1 MIHRRNAQNRMNP
14 NPSPLM
20 NATTRLILC
29 ASFLLIRAAHA
40 APSLILSDQP
50 GWNGWSVM
58 VNVRAGFREHGGTA
72 EVAATRSGT
81 LNIAP
86 FGTVPGEVFTLPD
99 VTALRVPGE
108 GASKDKASGAM
119 GFSYKAGSATTD
131 DKFDFTITTTTS
143 AVSAKQSFAG
153 GPLVPAD
160 AFVECDLYMRTFAPV
175 SGTASLRIPDLPNLT
190 SPDTEAMLAVFSML
204 PAGTPASYSGF
215 TAPGDPGF
223 TLPMAMAP
231 GASFEY
237 HLHYEIVTPYG
248 EDPET
253 TYTLVGTAADHPAGA
268 VPGGPDF
275 HFEAPG
281 PLGPTVVTS
290 PGVSSPAAASGWQQ
304 HGPSGSH
311 LITQVQPS
319 AASSVQPGGC
329 GDVMAILTDGELSG
343 SGGNFVSAVLA
354 APLPVNSRG
363 WMDIRVSHATVRYGF
378 LVTDGADVRFEENNL
393 VTNNGLG
400 AWQRVSFTNP
410 TLPSGSIALQVSA
423 VPGQEAQV
431 EIDNV
436 TLVAFHPEQVGSDD
450 FVDYFGP
457 SISKGS
463 GVCLAGEIPVKGD
476 FNGDGLDDIATFVR
490 NAVQGPGAGDV
501 YISLNQ
507 GGAFAPRTRW
517 AVHFC
522 INNEIPDVGDFNG
535 DGLADIITFVP
546 DTGKVWVAL
555 NTGGTFGTSREWF
568 LDGPFFSAGSVPA
581 VGDFDGDSRSDIVA
595 FKRVAIDE
603 IGVALSDGSCFG
615 SRHDLDFPLHTF
627 CPGTAVPRV
636 GDVDGDGRDEFVSF
650 LLDSATGSDAPGD
663 VLMAGFDDL
672 ESSGFALFVFLGGGR
687 PVRGFATSSEYTPF
701 LSDLNGDG
709 RSDLLAVS
717 GIDGHVVVALKQPS
731 HPESFVKERPGASP
745 GIPWQWARTVAG
757 PGEMVL
763 PLRFNGD
770 LNMDLVTFPRGLR
783 PAPAD
788 SAALVS
794 LCGGHAEPE
803 PDARLAEFG
812 WGTMGP
818 GTASGPVV
826 RPLLVI
832 VSECA
837 GSPIVRTLAQYDQG
851 MFGPQHPNVAG
862 WFSEMSNGAFT
873 FSRANVVR
881 IGPYACPLPDLTGV
895 RTQLEDAANFD
906 GPGGFEFRDYDT
918 NADGILSPTEM
929 GLLGISSFFHAGGQ
943 TFPVD
948 ATIFPGTA
956 REIRV
961 ALKWAFAG
969 DQETLSTMA
978 HELCHAACG
987 MVDLYGSNCR
997 GMGLTL
1003 ASCTA
1008 GATAYT
1014 DLVHLDPWHKI
1025 RMGWVKP
1032 LIYDIR
1038 DHPAGAAIRP
1048 PQFPGERPVILFDS
1062 SRGTHEFHIL
1072 EHRNAFWNRGTQTW
1086 TEPGGVW
1093 RARDY
1098 GGSGIYAKAGY
1109 DVDMRATDHNSFG
1122 NLIWAVKTNPSNDV
1136 LDIPQ
1141 RVNSGA
1147 NHLLDSPVLG
1157 DDFLYDVSG
1166 GPDPQIHC
1174 GPDGILQS
1182 VAQGDDGYWSDAL
1195 CLPVPNPS
1203 DMLARDTSSLSNYNA
1218 TLTYYDSTNS
1228 GVKVKGDNIN
1238 YDENWQF
1245 MQWGREFHPFIK
1257 SVVLPGRPVHAGD
1270 RILLSGS
1277 LGGRTET
1284 YPYIIVAGDPNPFHQ
1299 LNIVSWTGIGA
1310 IVEIPHGIPSGTHRL
1325 VLGDRYDPHLVS
1337 NSWPI
1342 TVKDGCDLWRE
1353 EHFNAVELANPAI
1366 SGELADPDQDG
1377 QSNLEELFRGT
1388 DPRHSN
1394 PPDVRLETFFDAD
1407 PPIIYVWY
1415 RDDLCAGL
1423 ITLEYSTD
1431 LVIWYQ
1437 GSQIEISGTRTRS
1450 TPYMG
1455 VLPFYTSGQPRF
1467 FTRLRFT
1474 RL

>member
-1 MIHRRNAQNRMNP
+1 MLCTVLWQIHPAQ
-14 NPSPLM
+14 
-20 NATTRLILC
+20 
-29 ASFLLIRAAHA
+29 A
-40 APSLILSDQP
+40 APSLLMSNQP
-50 GWNGWSVM
+50 GWNGWSITI
-58 VNVRAGFREHGGTA
+58 NVRAGFREHGGA
-72 EVAATRSGT
+72 GEVAHASSGT

-86 FGTVPGEVFTLPD
+86 FEVEPGELFTLAP

-108 GASKDKASGAM
+108 GAAKDKASGSL
-119 GFSYKAGSATTD
+119 GFSYRAGSSTTD
-131 DKFDFTITTTTS
+131 DTFDFTITTATS
-143 AVSAKQSFAG
+143 AESAKQSFAG

-160 AFVECDLYMRTFAPV
+160 AFVECDLYMRSFAPV
-175 SGTASLRIPDLPNLT
+175 SGLANLRIPDLPNLT
-190 SPDTEAMLAVFSML
+190 SPDTEAMLAVFEML
-204 PAGTPASYSGF
+204 PAGAPASYSGF
-215 TAPGDPGF
+215 TAPGDAGF

-231 GASFEY
+231 GASFVY

-248 EDPET
+248 EDPEI
-253 TYTLVGTAADHPAGA
+253 TYTLVGSASDHFVGA

-281 PLGPTVVTS
+281 PFGPTVISS
-290 PGVSSPAAASGWQQ
+290 PGASVPAAALGWQQ
-304 HGPSGSH
+304 YGPSGSH
-311 LITQVQPS
+311 LITQLQPS

-343 SGGNFVSAVLA
+343 SGGNIVSAELA

-363 WMDIRVSHATVRYGF
+363 WMDIRVSHASVRYGF
-378 LVTDGADVRFEENNL
+378 LVNDGPDTRFEENNL
-393 VTNNGLG
+393 ITNNGLG
-400 AWQRVSFTNP
+400 AWQRVPFTNP
-410 TLPSGSIALQVSA
+410 TLPAGGIAVQVSA

-431 EIDNV
+431 EIDNI
-436 TLVAFHPEQVGSDD
+436 TLIPFRPEKVGGDD

-463 GVCLAGEIPVKGD
+463 GVCLAGEIPVSGD

-490 NAVQGPGAGDV
+490 SAVQGPGEGDV
-501 YISLNQ
+501 YISLNR
-507 GGAFAPRTRW
+507 GGVFAPRTRW

-522 INNEIPDVGDFNG
+522 INNEIPDVGDFDG

-546 DTGKVWVAL
+546 NTGKVWVAL
-555 NTGGTFGTSREWF
+555 NTGGTFGPSREWF
-568 LDGPFFSAGSVPA
+568 LDGPFFTAGSVPA

-595 FKRVAIDE
+595 FKRVGIDE
-603 IGVALSDGSCFG
+603 IGVALSDGACFG
-615 SRHDLDFPLHTF
+615 RRIDRDFPLHTF

-650 LLDSATGSDAPGD
+650 MLDSPGGDETPGD
-663 VLMAGFDDL
+663 VLVAGLDELD
-672 ESSGFALFVFLGGGR
+672 SPGFALLVFLGAGQGIH
-687 PVRGFATSSEYTPF
+687 GFAPSSQYIPF

-717 GIDGHVVVALKQPS
+717 GYDGHVVVALKEAGNPYGFS
-731 HPESFVKERPGASP
+731 TDRPGASP
-745 GIPWQWARTVAG
+745 GMPWHWARTVAG

-770 LNMDLVTFPRGLR
+770 LNTDLVTFPRGLR

-788 SAALVS
+788 TAALVS

-803 PDARLAEFG
+803 PDARLTEFG

-818 GTASGPVV
+818 GTAGGPVV
-826 RPLLVI
+826 RPLLVL
-832 VSECA
+832 VAECT
-837 GSPIVRTLAQYDQG
+837 GSPIVRTLAQFDQG
-851 MFGPQHPNVAG
+851 IFGPQHPNVAG
-862 WFSEMSNGAFT
+862 WFTEMSNGAFT
-873 FSRANVVR
+873 FSRANVVE
-881 IGPYACPLPDLTGV
+881 IGPYACPLPDATSV

-906 GPGGFEFRDYDT
+906 GPGGFEFKDYDT
-918 NADGILSPTEM
+918 NSDGILSTNEM
-929 GLLGISSFFHAGGQ
+929 ALLGISSFFHAGGQ
-943 TFPVD
+943 AFSVD
-948 ATIFPGTA
+948 ATVFPGTA

-997 GMGLTL
+997 GLGLTL

-1008 GATAYT
+1008 GETSYT

-1048 PQFPGERPVILFDS
+1048 PQVTGERPVILFDS

-1086 TEPGGVW
+1086 TVPGGVW

-1098 GGSGIYAKAGY
+1098 GGSGIYSKAGY
-1109 DVDMRATDHNSFG
+1109 DVDMKATDQNRFG
-1122 NLIWAVKTNPSNDV
+1122 NLIWSVKTNPSHDM

-1141 RVNSGA
+1141 RVNSGPD
-1147 NHLLDSPVLG
+1147 HFLDSPVLG
-1157 DDFLYDVSG
+1157 DDILYDVSG

-1182 VAQGDDGYWSDAL
+1182 VTQGDDGYWNDAL

-1203 DMLARDTSSLSNYNA
+1203 DMLAREISSLSNYNA
-1218 TLTYYDSTNS
+1218 TLTYYDSTHS
-1228 GVKVKGDNIN
+1228 DVKVKGDNIIYN
-1238 YDENWQF
+1238 ENWQF

-1257 SVVLPGRPVHAGD
+1257 SVALPARPVHAGD

-1284 YPYIIVAGDPNPFHQ
+1284 NPYIIVAGAPVPYVQ
-1299 LNIVSWTGIGA
+1299 LYLHSWTGIGA
-1310 IVEIPHGIPSGTHRL
+1310 IVEIPPGIPSGTHRL
-1325 VLGDRYDPHLVS
+1325 VLGNPSNPRQVS

-1353 EHFNAVELANPAI
+1353 EYFNALELANPAI
-1366 SGELADPDQDG
+1366 SGEQADPDHDG
-1377 QSNLEELFRGT
+1377 QSNLQELFLGT

-1394 PPDVRLETFFDAD
+1394 PPDSNLVTTFDAD
-1407 PPIIYVWY
+1407 PPRIHAWF
-1415 RDDLCAGL
+1415 RDDRCAGL

-1431 LVIWYQ
+1431 LLDWYQ
-1437 GSQIEISGTRTRS
+1437 GSQIEITGTS
-1450 TPYMG
+1450 HSSSLHPG
-1455 VLPFYTSGQPRF
+1455 SLLFYPGGQPRY
-1467 FTRLRFT
+1467 FTRIRFT